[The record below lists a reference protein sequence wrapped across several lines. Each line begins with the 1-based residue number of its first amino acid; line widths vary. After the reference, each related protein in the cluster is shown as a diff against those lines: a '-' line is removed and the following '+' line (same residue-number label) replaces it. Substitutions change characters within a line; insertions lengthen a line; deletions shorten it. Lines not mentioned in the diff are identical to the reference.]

1 MSAPRTLTFFGGA
14 ATATGS
20 MILLE
25 AAGARV
31 LLDAGLF
38 EGDLHLTATKNRD
51 LPLDP
56 AKVDAIL
63 LSQAGLTYA
72 GRVPQL
78 VRHGFAGAIHATP
91 ATRDLAAVLHTE
103 TALTDLSG
111 EQAGEPVYTLADV
124 VAAQGLAVGQP
135 YHRPVHLRR
144 NLVFEFA
151 DAGHILGSATIELRT
166 GEGGS
171 HRIVYSG
178 CLGRPGSP
186 LLADPEPMTGDVDTL
201 IIGGPF
207 AHATHPSFAEAEEQL
222 ATVVRETVERGG
234 QLLVPSATVGPVHE
248 FVRALQRLWREDRIP
263 GVPIWLDTPAAISF
277 STILRLH
284 PEAVPHSE
292 DAYRATAGGPFDQAL
307 IRYAA
312 AEGMR
317 EELDA
322 LTAPAIIIAPSE
334 MGDTGRAAHHLHRL
348 LPDPNNTVLFTGFQE
363 EGSVGQ
369 LLEVGTATLLIEGR
383 AVEAKARV
391 QNLPAFSGHAD
402 GEEMRAW
409 IRQLGTV
416 RRAFV
421 VHGDDLA
428 VAMMVTILREEG
440 VRDVIVPREGESFP
454 F

>member
-25 AAGARV
+25 AAGAKV

-38 EGDLHLTATKNRD
+38 EGDLDETAAKNRE

-78 VRHGFAGAIHATP
+78 VRHGFTGAIHATP
-91 ATRDLAAVLHTE
+91 ATRALAAVLHTE
-103 TALTDLSG
+103 LALASQPADG
-111 EQAGEPVYTLADV
+111 GEPVYGLGDV
-124 VAAQGLAVGQP
+124 VAAQGLVVGQP

-186 LLADPEPMTGDVDTL
+186 LLADPEPLPGDVDTL

-207 AHATHPSFAEAEEQL
+207 AHATHPSFTDAEEQL
-222 ATVVRETVERGG
+222 AAIVRDTVARGG
-234 QLLVPSATVGPVHE
+234 QLLVPSASVGPVHE

-263 GVPIWLDTPAAISF
+263 GIPIWLDTPAAVSF

-284 PEAVPHSE
+284 PEALPRSE
-292 DAYRATAGGPFDQAL
+292 EAYKATTGGPFDQAL
-307 IRYAA
+307 VRHAG

-322 LTAPAIIIAPSE
+322 LTAPAIIVAPTE
-334 MGDTGRAAHHLHRL
+334 MGDTGRAAHHLRRM
-348 LPDPNNTVLFTGFQE
+348 LPDPRHTVLFTAFQE

-369 LLEVGTATLLIEGR
+369 LLEAGAETVTIEGT
-383 AVEAKARV
+383 AVEAKATV
-391 QNLPAFSGHAD
+391 ANLAAFSGHAD

-409 IRQLGTV
+409 IRKLGQV
-416 RRAFV
+416 KRAFV

>member
-14 ATATGS
+14 ATASGS

-38 EGDLHLTATKNRD
+38 EGGAATIEKNRE

-56 AKVDAIL
+56 AKVNAVL
-63 LSQAGLTYA
+63 LSQAGLAYA

-78 VRHGFAGAIHATP
+78 VRHGFTGTVYATP

-103 TALTDLSG
+103 MALTHEVTGGDG
-111 EQAGEPVYTLADV
+111 VYTLADV
-124 VAAQGLAVGQP
+124 VAAQGLVVGQP
-135 YHRPVHLRR
+135 YGRAVHLRR

-151 DAGHILGSATIELRT
+151 DAGHVLGSASIELRT

-186 LLADPEPMTGDVDTL
+186 LLRDPEPMPGTVDTL

-207 AHATHPSFAEAEEQL
+207 AHATHPMFGDAQHQL
-222 ATVVRETVERGG
+222 AAIINATVERGG
-234 QLLVPSATVGPVHE
+234 QIIVPAASVGPVHE
-248 FVRALQRLWREDRIP
+248 FIRAVQELWRREMIP
-263 GVPIWLDTPAAISF
+263 RLPIWLDTPAPISH
-277 STILRLH
+277 STVLRLH
-284 PEAVPHSE
+284 PEAIPRGEH
-292 DAYRATAGGPFDQAL
+292 AYLAHGGPFDQAL
-307 IRYAA
+307 VRQAG
-312 AEGMR
+312 AEGGR
-317 EELDA
+317 EA
-322 LTAPAIIIAPSE
+322 LEAHEGPAIIIAPSE
-334 MGDTGRAAHHLHRL
+334 MGDTGRAAHHLRRC
-348 LPDPNNTVLFTGFQE
+348 LPDARNTVLLLSFQE
-363 EGSVGQ
+363 EESVGDQ
-369 LLEVGTATLLIEGR
+369 LERGATSVRIGVQEVPVKAT
-383 AVEAKARV
+383 VTPM
-391 QNLPAFSGHAD
+391 PAYSGHAD
-402 GEEMRAW
+402 GEELRAW
-409 IRQLGTV
+409 VRSLGGEV